1 MAVDPATLKAVAKI
15 ATTVVS
21 DERGRRAVFIACLIP
36 LVIILL
42 VLSSPFAI
50 FFALVEGQ
58 EEQIPVLNH
67 LDDLRH
73 DFEYRIKSEQ
83 DDSTADIIKTVIMG
97 SEDGITIDNSEDVLI
112 VYAILYNM
120 TEDDA
125 EQVAVLSKYQTEKLY
140 QVFRDMN
147 IINITY
153 ETTSKIVEVEIIND
167 EGETVIEKK
176 KIQTT
181 TKTIEVD
188 CLTAEEIGTIYGFN
202 EKQTMMV
209 GEMRRS
215 GYGIFLAT
223 SDMKTALSREIIEE
237 IKGHVPKN
245 LVLEGERAAEVA
257 KSIVGQVNYFWGGK
271 SVAMVWDRRWG
282 ENKEVTSP
290 GSSTTGTIRPFGL
303 DCSGFVTWVFVNLGL
318 PVETIEKTIG
328 HGTTAQWNL
337 STSVPE
343 STTMPGDLAFIA
355 IPNTRKVNHI
365 GIIVGKDEEGHILV
379 AHCTSGANNV
389 VITTADSA
397 GFVYYRRPVVLL
409 D

>member
-36 LVIILL
+36 LIIILL

-50 FFALVEGQ
+50 FFASVDGQ
-58 EEQIPVLNH
+58 EKQVPVLNH
-67 LDDLRH
+67 LYDLRQ
-73 DFEYRIKSEQ
+73 DFEHRIKSEQ

-120 TEDDA
+120 TEDNA
-125 EQVAVLSKYQTEKLY
+125 EQVVLLSKYQTEKLY

-147 IINITY
+147 IINVTY
-153 ETTSKIVEVEIIND
+153 ETTSKIVEVETVND
-167 EGETVIEKK
+167 QGETIIEKK

-181 TKTIEVD
+181 TKTIMVD

-202 EKQTMMV
+202 DKQTMMV

-223 SDMKTALSREIIEE
+223 NDMQTSLSREKIDE
-237 IKGHVPKN
+237 IKSLIPKN
-245 LVLEGERAAEVA
+245 LVLEGKSAAEVA
-257 KSIVGQVNYFWGGK
+257 KSIVGQVHYFWGGK
-271 SVAMVWDRRWG
+271 SVALGWDNRWG
-282 ENKEVTSP
+282 ENKEVTSH

-303 DCSGFVTWVFVNLGL
+303 DCSGFVTWVYINLGL

-337 STSVPE
+337 SSSIPE

-365 GIIVGKDEEGHILV
+365 GIIVGKDAEGHILV